1 MELMVKVWKKDERA
15 KLPERATS
23 GSVGFDIFAL
33 EDTVIYPL
41 QFTLIRTGLVIQT
54 QFPYAMLIFP
64 RSSLFKK
71 KNLIMPNSAGIID
84 FDYCGE
90 DDEIKIPVFNLSDK
104 VVTIQAS
111 EKIAQAIFVKIAF
124 PELIEI
130 SKVSK
135 QSRGGFGSTGG
146 YQK

>member
-146 YQK
+146 YET

>member
-104 VVTIQAS
+104 AVTIQAS